1 MTPNALFNPPTE
13 TKKRVILK
21 TVHQRSSEESSI
33 TASLSRQITR
43 KEGVPPGVS
52 MQFIDSSPCYERSFA
67 PADAGLWMTETGAVR
82 DSGNQTAKY

>member
-1 MTPNALFNPPTE
+1 MTPNALYNPPTE

-43 KEGVPPGVS
+43 KEGVLPGVS
-52 MQFIDSSPCYERSFA
+52 MQFINSPCYERSFA